1 MIQYHSFE
9 REEKIHPQPIE
20 KTSGHETFPH
30 GAQVLISYWRFEVY
44 MSTILK
50 MKTGFASILM
60 ILVFFAAPTVA
71 DNHQGDIIIDEIVEW
86 TTDQE
91 INQNIHITNEG
102 KLTISSSITF
112 SSTSTII
119 IDQGGELRLI
129 GSSELISEKR
139 ATSLKTLGII
149 DEQNRS
155 KIIIPSS
162 IHNGDINV
170 IIISEEGA
178 GLDGSN
184 VYLGDME
191 PVLMSGMNFSLNVP
205 ETQGDT
211 VLGFTGYGK
220 LPIIKS
226 IILETETGNIEYKA
240 NELPYQNMLLYGDN
254 GLTINS
260 AGKIEIIENSTL
272 YGVNVISSSE
282 MIIKEGIIKDS
293 SPMILTSD
301 DASLIIQNSEIS
313 GSKEDHYVQ
322 SQPLTNIEWGTS
334 EDNTAVSIKG
344 NLIDRW
350 ERIISDQ
357 VIIFDSEGVHFSIT
371 GNSPNGALNISKYS
385 GSDGKSVINTQGNSR
400 VIEIGWANGEVTT
413 ENAVISIIEYR
424 TAWNIESS
432 GINNYGPMNF
442 ELTWDKEI
450 DLTSINVPNIEWVAL
465 TVNIDNSTSEENLQ
479 TGVSQQ
485 ISAIL
490 ANRGSASA
498 NLYFDCNITETGMS
512 ADIGGYQNVVID
524 AGEEVEVYFGWRNN
538 EPGTLSL
545 TCEVLTPTQL
555 VDYENSQAFG
565 GGTMSTEPVLWEEI
579 SDESFNM
586 IPILIVIIII
596 MISAGVYFVHNL
608 SKNAEETAEILDNY
622 NKSTKN
628 EEEN

>member
-1 MIQYHSFE
+1 
-9 REEKIHPQPIE
+9 
-20 KTSGHETFPH
+20 
-30 GAQVLISYWRFEVY
+30 

-50 MKTGFASILM
+50 MKTGFTSILL
-60 ILVFFAAPTVA
+60 ILVFFTVSSVA

-86 TTDQE
+86 TTDQD
-91 INQNIHITNEG
+91 INQNIHITSEG

-129 GSSELISEKR
+129 ESSELISDKR
-139 ATSLKTLGII
+139 ATSLKTLGAI

-162 IHNGDINV
+162 IHNGDMNV
-170 IIISEEGA
+170 IINAEEGA
-178 GLDGSN
+178 LLDGSN

-205 ETQGDT
+205 ESQGDT
-211 VLGFTGYGK
+211 TLGFTGYGQF
-220 LPIIKS
+220 PIIKS
-226 IILETETGNIEYKA
+226 IILETESGNYEYKA
-240 NELPYQNMLLYGDN
+240 NELPYQNMLLHGEN

-260 AGKIEIIENSTL
+260 DGKIEIIENSTL
-272 YGVNVISSSE
+272 YGVNIISSSE
-282 MIIKEGIIKDS
+282 TIIKEGFIKDS

-313 GSKEDHYVQ
+313 GSSDDHYVQ
-322 SQPLTNIEWGTS
+322 AQPLTSIVWGTS

-344 NLIDRW
+344 DLIDRW

-357 VIIFDSEGVHFSIT
+357 VIILDSEGVYFSIT
-371 GNSPNGALNISKYS
+371 GSSPNGVLEINNYS
-385 GSDGKSVINTQGNSR
+385 GIDGKSVINTQGDSR
-400 VIEIGWANGEVTT
+400 VIEIGWANGEITT
-413 ENAVISIIEYR
+413 ENAVISILEYR
-424 TAWNIESS
+424 TAWNTESS
-432 GINNYGPMNF
+432 GINNYGPANF
-442 ELTWDKEI
+442 ELTWEKEI

-465 TVNIDNSTSEENLQ
+465 NVNLDDSTSEGNLQ

-490 ANRGSASA
+490 ANRGGASA
-498 NLYFDCNITETGMS
+498 NLFFDCNITETGMS
-512 ADIGGYQNVVID
+512 ADIGGYQNVMID
-524 AGEEVEVYFGWRNN
+524 AGEEVEVFFGWRNN

-545 TCEVLTPTQL
+545 TCEVLTPSQL

-565 GGTMSTEPVLWEEI
+565 GGTMSTEPILWEEI
-579 SDESFNM
+579 NDESFNM

-596 MISAGVYFVHNL
+596 MISVGVYFVHNL

-622 NKSTKN
+622 NKSSKN
-628 EEEN
+628 EEDI

>member
-1 MIQYHSFE
+1 
-9 REEKIHPQPIE
+9 
-20 KTSGHETFPH
+20 
-30 GAQVLISYWRFEVY
+30 
-44 MSTILK
+44 

-60 ILVFFAAPTVA
+60 ILVFFTVPTVA

-91 INQNIHITNEG
+91 INQNIHITSEG

-119 IDQGGELRLI
+119 IEQGGELRLI
-129 GSSELISEKR
+129 ESSDLISEKR

-149 DEQNRS
+149 DEKNRS

-162 IHNGDINV
+162 IHSGDINV
-170 IIISEEGA
+170 IIIAEDGA
-178 GLDGSN
+178 LLDGSN

-205 ETQGDT
+205 ESQEDT
-211 VLGFTGYGK
+211 VLGFTGYGQF
-220 LPIIKS
+220 PIIKS
-226 IILETETGNIEYKA
+226 IILETETGNFEYKA
-240 NELPYQNMLLYGDN
+240 NELPYQNMLLHGDN

-260 AGKIEIIENSTL
+260 AGKIEVIENSTL

-282 MIIKEGIIKDS
+282 IIIKEGIIKDS

-313 GSKEDHYVQ
+313 GSKDDHYVQ

-350 ERIISDQ
+350 ERIISNQ
-357 VIIFDSEGVHFSIT
+357 VIIFDAEGVYFSIT
-371 GNSPNGALNISKYS
+371 GNSPNGVLEISNYS
-385 GSDGKSVINTQGNSR
+385 DSDGKSVINTQGNSR

-442 ELTWDKEI
+442 ELTWNKEI
-450 DLTSINVPNIEWVAL
+450 DLTSINVPNIEWVSL
-465 TVNIDNSTSEENLQ
+465 TVNIDPTSEENLQ

-490 ANRGSASA
+490 ANRGGASA
-498 NLYFDCNITETGMS
+498 NLFFDCNITETGMS
-512 ADIGGYQNVVID
+512 ADIGGYQNIVID
-524 AGEEVEVYFGWRNN
+524 AGEEVEVNFGWRNT

-545 TCEVLTPTQL
+545 TCEVLTPSQL
-555 VDYENSQAFG
+555 VDYENSLAFG
-565 GGTMSTEPVLWEEI
+565 GGSMSTEPALWEEI

-608 SKNAEETAEILDNY
+608 SKNAENTAEILDNY
-622 NKSTKN
+622 NKLAKN
-628 EEEN
+628 EEEDSNV

>member
-1 MIQYHSFE
+1 
-9 REEKIHPQPIE
+9 
-20 KTSGHETFPH
+20 
-30 GAQVLISYWRFEVY
+30 
-44 MSTILK
+44 

-60 ILVFFAAPTVA
+60 ILVFFTVPTVA

-91 INQNIHITNEG
+91 INQNIHITSEG

-119 IDQGGELRLI
+119 IEQGGELRLI
-129 GSSELISEKR
+129 ESSDLISEKR

-162 IHNGDINV
+162 IHSGDINV
-170 IIISEEGA
+170 IIIAEDGA
-178 GLDGSN
+178 LLDGSN

-205 ETQGDT
+205 ESQEDT
-211 VLGFTGYGK
+211 VLGFTGYGQF
-220 LPIIKS
+220 PIIKS
-226 IILETETGNIEYKA
+226 IILETETGNFEYKA
-240 NELPYQNMLLYGDN
+240 NELPYQNMLLHGDN

-260 AGKIEIIENSTL
+260 AGKIEVIENSTL

-282 MIIKEGIIKDS
+282 IIIKEGIIKDS

-313 GSKEDHYVQ
+313 GSKDDHYVQ

-442 ELTWDKEI
+442 ELTWNKEI
-450 DLTSINVPNIEWVAL
+450 DLTSINVPNIEWVSL
-465 TVNIDNSTSEENLQ
+465 TVNIDPTSEENLQ

-490 ANRGSASA
+490 ANRGGASA
-498 NLYFDCNITETGMS
+498 NLFFDCNITETGMS
-512 ADIGGYQNVVID
+512 ADIGGYQNIVID
-524 AGEEVEVYFGWRNN
+524 AGEEVEVNFGWRNT

-545 TCEVLTPTQL
+545 TCEVLTPSQL
-555 VDYENSQAFG
+555 VDYENSLAFG
-565 GGTMSTEPVLWEEI
+565 GGSMSTEPALWEEI

-608 SKNAEETAEILDNY
+608 SKNAENTAEILDNY
-622 NKSTKN
+622 NKLAKN
-628 EEEN
+628 EEEDSNV